1 MDRTERFHLIDQML
15 TSQRVVTRAQFLDA
29 LEVSPAT
36 FKRDLEYLR
45 DRLMAPIVWDRE
57 RRGYRYE
64 QSEDD
69 AQFQLPGLWFNT
81 SEIQALLSMDALL
94 ANLQPGVLSKHIEP
108 LRSRIRMLLDE
119 GDHSVDEISRR
130 IRIIPLAAKAYRSEN
145 FQGLCQALLTR
156 KRVDMTYYSRP
167 ADSHTERRVSPQRLI
182 YYRDNWYLDAW
193 CHLRDGLRSFSIDA
207 IRQLALTGEAAFE
220 VDEAVLNEE
229 LQSGYGIFSGARTR
243 EAVLRFS
250 PEIARW
256 VSRET
261 WHSEQRSEYDDAGYY
276 VLRVPYSQDT
286 ELIMDIL
293 KHGAEVEVLEPA
305 DLRDRVMSRIGSMQ
319 ALYGNDSSLRD
330 AGPSPSEANAL
341 AVASKQS

>member
-1 MDRTERFHLIDQML
+1 MFDESPMDRTERFHLIDQML
-15 TSQRVVTRAQFLDA
+15 CNQRVVTRAQFLDA

-57 RRGYRYE
+57 RRGYCDE
-64 QSEDD
+64 QATDGE
-69 AQFQLPGLWFNT
+69 QFQLPGLWFNT

-94 ANLQPGVLSKHIEP
+94 ENLQPGVLSSHIEP

-130 IRIIPLAAKAYRSEN
+130 IRIITHSAKAYRSEF
-145 FQGLCQALLTR
+145 FQDLCQALLSR

-167 ADSHTERRVSPQRLI
+167 SDSRSERQVSPQRLI

-193 CHLRDGLRSFSIDA
+193 CHLRNGLRSFSIDA
-207 IRQLALTGEAAFE
+207 IKALSIAPEAAKE
-220 VDEAVLNEE
+220 VDEAVLNRE
-229 LQSGYGIFSGARTR
+229 LESGYGIFSGAATNQ
-243 EAVLRFS
+243 AVLRFS
-250 PEIARW
+250 PETARW

-261 WHSEQRSEYDDAGYY
+261 WHPDQSSEYDADGFYI
-276 VLRVPYSQDT
+276 LRVPYSQDT
-286 ELIMDIL
+286 ELVMDIL

-305 DLRDRVMSRIGSMQ
+305 ELREKVKKRIGAMRD
-319 ALYGNDSSLRD
+319 LYA
-330 AGPSPSEANAL
+330 AG
-341 AVASKQS
+341 

>member
-15 TSQRVVTRAQFLDA
+15 TSQRVVSRQQFLDA

-57 RRGYRYE
+57 QRGYRYE
-64 QSEDD
+64 QGE
-69 AQFQLPGLWFNT
+69 AGEQFQLPGLWFNT

-94 ANLQPGVLSKHIEP
+94 ANLQPGVLSNHIEP

-119 GDHSVDEISRR
+119 GDHSADEIARR
-130 IRIIPLAAKAYRSEN
+130 IRIIPHSAKAYRSEN
-145 FQGLCQALLTR
+145 FQTLCQALLSR
-156 KRVDMTYYSRP
+156 KRVDMAYYSRP
-167 ADSHTERRVSPQRLI
+167 TDSVSERQVSPQRLI

-207 IRQLALTGEAAFE
+207 IKRLGINAAAARE
-220 VDEAVLNEE
+220 IDEAVLNRE
-229 LQSGYGIFSGARTR
+229 LESGYGIFSGAATH

-250 PEIARW
+250 PETARW

-261 WHSEQRSEYDDAGYY
+261 WHPDQQSEYDEAGYY
-276 VLRVPYSQDT
+276 LLRVPYSQDT
-286 ELIMDIL
+286 ELVMDIL
-293 KHGAEVEVLEPA
+293 KYGAEVEVLQPRALRERVRA
-305 DLRDRVMSRIGSMQ
+305 RVDDLV
-319 ALYGNDSSLRD
+319 ALYR
-330 AGPSPSEANAL
+330 
-341 AVASKQS
+341 

>member
-15 TSQRVVTRAQFLDA
+15 TNQRVVTRAQFLDV

-57 RRGYRYE
+57 RRGYCYE
-64 QSEDD
+64 QSEDG

-94 ANLQPGVLSKHIEP
+94 ENLQPGVLSSHIEP

-130 IRIIPLAAKAYRSEN
+130 IRIVPLAAKSYRSEN
-145 FQGLCQALLTR
+145 FQTLCQALLSR
-156 KRVDMTYYSRP
+156 KCVDMTYYSRP
-167 ADSHTERRVSPQRLI
+167 TDSSSERRVSPQRLI

-193 CHLRDGLRSFSIDA
+193 CHLRQGLRSFSIDA
-207 IRQLALTGEAAFE
+207 IQALAISAEPALE
-220 VDEAVLNEE
+220 VDEAALNRE
-229 LQSGYGIFSGARTR
+229 LESGYGIFSGASTR
-243 EAVLRFS
+243 RAVLRFS
-250 PEIARW
+250 PQLARW

-261 WHSEQRSEYDDAGYY
+261 WHPEQTSVYDAEGFYL
-276 VLRVPYSQDT
+276 LRVPYSQDT
-286 ELIMDIL
+286 ELVMDIL
-293 KHGAEVEVLEPA
+293 KHGPEVEVLEPPE
-305 DLRDRVMSRIGSMQ
+305 LREKVRRRIDAMRN
-319 ALYGNDSSLRD
+319 LYAQN
-330 AGPSPSEANAL
+330 
-341 AVASKQS
+341 

>member
-1 MDRTERFHLIDQML
+1 MDRTERFHLIDQL
-15 TSQRVVTRAQFLDA
+15 LANRRVVTRTQFLDA

-45 DRLMAPIVWDRE
+45 DRLNAPIVWDRE
-57 RRGYRYE
+57 QRGYRYE
-64 QSEDD
+64 QTEGGE
-69 AQFQLPGLWFNT
+69 QFQLPGLWFNT

-94 ANLQPGVLSKHIEP
+94 ANLQPGVLSSHIEP

-130 IRIIPLAAKAYRSEN
+130 IRVMPQAAKAYRSEN
-145 FQGLCQALLTR
+145 FQALCQALLSR
-156 KRVDMTYYSRP
+156 MRVDMTYYSRP
-167 ADSHTERRVSPQRLI
+167 SDSSSERQVSPQRLI

-207 IRQLALTGEAAFE
+207 IQRLEIVPEAACE
-220 VDEAVLNEE
+220 VDEATLNRE
-229 LQSGYGIFSGARTR
+229 LESGYGIFSGADTR
-243 EAVLRFS
+243 EAVLRFG

-261 WHSEQRSEYDDAGYY
+261 WHPDQRSEYDDDGHY

-286 ELIMDIL
+286 ELVMDIL
-293 KHGAEVEVLEPA
+293 RYGAGVEVLAPA
-305 DLRDRVMSRIGSMQ
+305 DLRARVVERIGEMRK
-319 ALYGNDSSLRD
+319 LYSAR
-330 AGPSPSEANAL
+330 
-341 AVASKQS
+341 Q